1 MKHQVW
7 IVRSANCFEWFNI
20 TYYNT
25 WINTLLSDWLLTN
38 LHLNFFSFSPSLG
51 FLHMKESV
59 SRADMYLSILEFL
72 KYHIYYETVKCQ
84 NKIGFSV
91 VIIPELV
98 DGVVW
103 FLLQVAIRTTTNQ
116 RRVPVPVNQWERT
129 MRSYSQFNYFL
140 TNIHNW
146 TKITKIL
153 IQHNIL
159 LWFTLNIQQ

>member
-1 MKHQVW
+1 M
-7 IVRSANCFEWFNI
+7 
-20 TYYNT
+20 
-25 WINTLLSDWLLTN
+25 
-38 LHLNFFSFSPSLG
+38 
-51 FLHMKESV
+51 
-59 SRADMYLSILEFL
+59 
-72 KYHIYYETVKCQ
+72 
-84 NKIGFSV
+84 

-129 MRSYSQFNYFL
+129 VRSYSQFNYFV

-153 IQHNIL
+153 IQL
-159 LWFTLNIQQ
+159 SQYPVMVYP

>member
-1 MKHQVW
+1 M
-7 IVRSANCFEWFNI
+7 
-20 TYYNT
+20 
-25 WINTLLSDWLLTN
+25 
-38 LHLNFFSFSPSLG
+38 
-51 FLHMKESV
+51 
-59 SRADMYLSILEFL
+59 
-72 KYHIYYETVKCQ
+72 
-84 NKIGFSV
+84 

-116 RRVPVPVNQWERT
+116 GGEAGAVNQWERS

-153 IQHNIL
+153 IQL
-159 LWFTLNIQQ
+159 LQYPVMVYP